1 MRTRLFTAAPI
12 RPERNVKARA
22 ILDTPERQNA
32 ALALQDIIINSPVP
46 RHAVMEISSRNVVE
60 GTARA
65 PHRAMY
71 KAMSLTDDDIAKPFV
86 GVCHTG
92 NEATPCNIH
101 LPRLAIK
108 AKQGVAD
115 AGATPREFSTIAVS
129 DGIAMGHEGMKSS
142 LVSREVIADSIELMV
157 RAHQYDA
164 LVGIAGCD
172 KSLPGTMMAM
182 ARLNIPSVFVYGGT
196 IMPGVLADGRELTI
210 VDVYEAVGAYDSGNI
225 SLEQLKD
232 IEDTACPNAG
242 SCGGMFTANTMASIS
257 EAIGLALPGSASPP
271 AEDARREEMAYQTGA
286 ACARLLLESGT
297 RPRDILTFEAFE
309 NAIAMLNAVGGS
321 TNGILHLLA
330 LSREVGVNLTYDDF
344 ERVRKRTPHITD
356 MKPGGNYVMNSLDRI
371 GGIPRVMAKLLDAGL
386 LNGDCITVTGRTI
399 SENLGSENTRV
410 WLSQAPGATSTGV
423 ASPAAAA
430 SPPTSPATPPTA
442 TASTTFAASQDHP
455 AKKGADVPPDH
466 APGILRGVENPIHRT
481 GTALILKGTLAPD
494 GAVIKTA
501 GVEMSS
507 FEGRARVFDR
517 EEEAFEAV
525 SQGKIVPGDVVVI
538 RYEGPKGGPG
548 MREMLATTAALVG
561 QGLGRQVAMVTD
573 GRFSGGTRGFMVGH
587 VAPEAYVGG
596 PIALV
601 EDGDAIRIDTDS
613 NSIDIVVPDREM
625 DARRARWQRP
635 PPNYEDGA
643 LAKFASLVGSASE
656 GAVTRPVLP

>member
-1 MRTRLFTAAPI
+1 M
-12 RPERNVKARA
+12 
-22 ILDTPERQNA
+22 
-32 ALALQDIIINSPVP
+32 S
-46 RHAVMEISSRNVVE
+46 ISSRNVVE

-71 KAMSLTDDDIAKPFV
+71 KAMSLTDEDIARPFV

-101 LPRLAIK
+101 LPSLAIK

-182 ARLNIPSVFVYGGT
+182 ARLDIPSVFVYGGT
-196 IMPGVLADGRELTI
+196 IMPGMLDGEELTI
-210 VDVYEAVGAYDSGNI
+210 VDVYEAVGAYDAGNM
-225 SLEQLKD
+225 SLEQLKR

-271 AEDARREEMAYQTGA
+271 AEDTRREQMAYDTGA
-286 ACARLLLESGT
+286 ACARLLESGI
-297 RPRDILTFEAFE
+297 RPRDILTLEAFE
-309 NAIAMLNAVGGS
+309 NAITMLNSVGGS

-330 LSREVGVNLTYDDF
+330 LSREVGVDLTYEDF
-344 ERVRKRTPHITD
+344 ERIRKKTPHIAD
-356 MKPGGNYVMNSLDRI
+356 MKPGGSYVMNSLDKI
-371 GGIPRVMAKLLDAGL
+371 GGIPLVMKTLLDAGL
-386 LNGDCITVTGRTI
+386 LHGQCITATGKTI
-399 SENLGSENTRV
+399 SENLESITPIHADANDTTSMNNTSSGS
-410 WLSQAPGATSTGV
+410 
-423 ASPAAAA
+423 
-430 SPPTSPATPPTA
+430 
-442 TASTTFAASQDHP
+442 
-455 AKKGADVPPDH
+455 
-466 APGILRGVENPIHRT
+466 ILRPVSNPLHT
-481 GTALILKGTLAPD
+481 SGTAVILHGTLAPE

-501 GVEMSS
+501 GVQMSM
-507 FEGRARVFDR
+507 FDGRARVFDR
-517 EEEAFEAV
+517 EETAFEAV
-525 SQGKIVPGDVVVI
+525 SKGQIVPGDVVVI

-561 QGLGRQVAMVTD
+561 QGLGKQVAMVTD

-596 PIALV
+596 PIALLK
-601 EDGDAIRIDTDS
+601 DGDRITIDTAT
-613 NSIDIVVPDREM
+613 NAIEM
-625 DARRARWQRP
+625 HVSQDDMNLRAEQWSRP
-635 PPNYEDGA
+635 EPNYKTGA
-643 LAKFASLVGSASE
+643 LAKFASLVGSAAQ
-656 GAVTRPVLP
+656 GAVTRPCTE

>member
-1 MRTRLFTAAPI
+1 
-12 RPERNVKARA
+12 
-22 ILDTPERQNA
+22 
-32 ALALQDIIINSPVP
+32 
-46 RHAVMEISSRNVVE
+46 MEISSRNVVE
-60 GTARA
+60 GTARS

-71 KAMSLTDDDIAKPFV
+71 KAMGLNDDDLSKQFI

-101 LPRLAIK
+101 LPQLALE
-108 AKQGVAD
+108 AKRGVSD
-115 AGATPREFSTIAVS
+115 TGATPREFSTIAVS

-196 IMPGVLADGRELTI
+196 IKPGMLDGKELTV
-210 VDVYEAVGAYDSGNI
+210 VDVYEAVGAYDAGKL
-225 SLEQLKD
+225 SLEDLKN
-232 IEDTACPNAG
+232 IENVACPNAG

-271 AEDARREEMAYQTGA
+271 AEDDRRNTMVYDSGV
-286 ACARLLLESGT
+286 ACAKLLEMNI
-297 RPRDILTFEAFE
+297 RPKEILTFEAFE
-309 NAIAMLNAVGGS
+309 NAIMMLNSVGGS

-330 LSREVGVNLTYDDF
+330 LANEVNIDLTYDDF
-344 ERVRKRTPHITD
+344 ERIRKKTPHLAD
-356 MKPGGNYVMNSLDRI
+356 MKPGGNYVMESLDRI
-371 GGIPRVMAKLLDAGL
+371 GGIPFVLKKLLEKGL
-386 LNGDCITVTGRTI
+386 LNENCITVTGKTI
-399 SENLGSENTRV
+399 KENLNSITLPNAEQNIVR
-410 WLSQAPGATSTGV
+410 S
-423 ASPAAAA
+423 
-430 SPPTSPATPPTA
+430 
-442 TASTTFAASQDHP
+442 
-455 AKKGADVPPDH
+455 
-466 APGILRGVENPIHRT
+466 IENPIHEV
-481 GTALILKGTLAPD
+481 GTAVVLKGTLAPE

-501 GVEMSS
+501 GVEMTK
-507 FEGRARVFDR
+507 FTGNAKVYDR
-517 EEEAFEAV
+517 EELAFDAV
-525 SQGKIVPGDVVVI
+525 SKGGIDEGDVVVI

-561 QGLGRQVAMVTD
+561 QGLGKKVAMVTD

-601 EDGDAIRIDTDS
+601 KNGDKITIDTET
-613 NSIDIVVPDREM
+613 NIIDLHVSSEELENRKKEWKKPD
-625 DARRARWQRP
+625 
-635 PPNYEDGA
+635 PNYSTGA
-643 LAKFASLVGSASE
+643 LAKFATLVGSAAN
-656 GAVTRPVLP
+656 GAVTYANP